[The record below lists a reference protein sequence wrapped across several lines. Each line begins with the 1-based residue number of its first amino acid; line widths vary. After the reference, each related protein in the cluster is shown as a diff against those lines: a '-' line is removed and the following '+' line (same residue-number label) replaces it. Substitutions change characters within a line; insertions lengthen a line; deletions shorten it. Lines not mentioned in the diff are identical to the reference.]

1 MTSGYGADEGLLTLQ
16 KGEVPECRM
25 KDAAHTQDFVYRM
38 RQNDTKR
45 SKKRALVSGLVQG
58 NPPYRA
64 SKLANAG
71 RSDACNV
78 NWGTPRQYMESG
90 SGAFY
95 DLSSEAPGIVAIRT
109 AHGNPQQQDDW
120 STTMSEEADAMF
132 NADPVWDYEMQQSQ
146 WEMVLHGRGPLFFE
160 DPFKV
165 IPRAVHDGDL
175 CVPERTKADS
185 YYWEVSS
192 IDVDY
197 YPPELYDFIKNPDA
211 AKQTGWD
218 VEFTKRVI
226 ANAMDIKEPNATA
239 FNFEFYQQEL
249 KNNSLSYYDDSK
261 VCKLAHCFW
270 KEFDGRI
277 THAIVEREE
286 SVTQAAKYLFISV
299 GQRANFREAI
309 HPMYIDR
316 GNGGFHHSVT
326 GLGTKQFGPM
336 EYENRLLCNLMDK
349 TFAPKILFKPTM
361 ADASVKFQLT
371 PLGDY
376 GVMPKGWEVEPNPIQ
391 GFLSDGLAM
400 FRASTELMRSNL
412 SSYRQQAPT
421 KMEGNPVTA
430 KQVQLEASQSAAL
443 NKTTYNRYYRQ
454 LDFLYSEV
462 VRRLCN
468 LNSTDDR
475 AKDFQKRC
483 EAKGVPKECFGR
495 IASVFAVRVIGQGS
509 PFLRKQSVDG
519 IGAIVQRLPE
529 NGQANWLNDKIA
541 VEAGSAA
548 VARYNPPNR
557 KGNLPDDQ
565 QFQAM
570 VAVAMMKVG
579 VPPIVTSSQ
588 NPVTFA
594 ATFLSAG
601 VQSLQS
607 LQQGADP
614 AEVVKFLSLAG
625 PGIHAHLQRFANDPL
640 RQGVYKQISEQAKQ
654 LAQATDKLLAQI
666 KQTSQQ
672 RQQQQQKTQAAM
684 SDQQIKSAKV
694 QGDLM
699 LKMQKQKATLAMQA
713 QKHKQ
718 SLSIQDATAASAINR
733 NNRLAAFSHGE

>member
-1 MTSGYGADEGLLTLQ
+1 MTGGYGADEGLLTLQ
-16 KGEVPECRM
+16 DGKAPECRM

-64 SKLANAG
+64 SKLLAAG
-71 RSDACNV
+71 RADACNV
-78 NWGTPRQYMESG
+78 NWGTSRQYMESG

-95 DLSSEAPGIVAIRT
+95 DLASEAPGIVQIRT
-109 AHGNPQQQDDW
+109 SLGNPQEQDDW
-120 STTMSEEADAMF
+120 SHIMSKEADA
-132 NADPVWDYEMQQSQ
+132 ALTSDPVWDYEIQQSQ
-146 WEMVLHGRGPLFFE
+146 WEMTLHGRGPLFFE

-175 CVPERTKADS
+175 CVPERTKADTE
-185 YYWEVSS
+185 YWEVCS

-197 YPPELYDFIKNPDA
+197 YPPEIWAFIKNEEK
-211 AKQTGWD
+211 AKLAGWNP
-218 VEFTKRVI
+218 EFTKKVI

-261 VCKLAHCFW
+261 VCKLAHVFW
-270 KEFDGRI
+270 KEFSGRI
-277 THAIVEREE
+277 THAIIEREE
-286 SVTQAAKYLFISV
+286 SATQKAEYLFIYEE
-299 GQRANFREAI
+299 RYANFREAL

-349 TFAPKILFKPTM
+349 AFAPKILFKPTM
-361 ADASVKFQLT
+361 SEAGVKFQLT

-376 GVMPKGWEVEPNPIQ
+376 GLMPKGWEVEQNPIQ

-400 FRASTELMRSNL
+400 FKASSQLMQSNL

-443 NKTTYNRYYRQ
+443 SKTTYNRYYKQ
-454 LDFLYSEV
+454 LDFLYSEI

-468 LNSTDDR
+468 LNSTDDL
-475 AKDFQKRC
+475 
-483 EAKGVPKECFGR
+483 AKGFQERCKKRGVPETCFGR
-495 IASVFAVRVIGQGS
+495 IESVFAVRVIGQGS
-509 PFLRKQSVDG
+509 PFLRKQSVDSV
-519 IGAIVQRLPE
+519 GAIVQRLPE
-529 NGQANWLNDKIA
+529 DGQANWLNDKIA

-548 VARYNPPNR
+548 VARYNPPKV
-557 KGNLPDDQ
+557 KGKLPEDQ
-565 QFQAM
+565 QFEAM
-570 VAVAMMKVG
+570 VAVTMAKVG
-579 VPPIVTSSQ
+579 VPPIVTASQ

-601 VQSLQS
+601 VQALQS
-607 LQQGADP
+607 LQQGANP
-614 AEVVKFLSLAG
+614 AEVVKFLSIAG
-625 PGIHAHLQRFANDPL
+625 PAIQAHLQRFAQDPL
-640 RQGVYKQISEQAKQ
+640 RQGVYKQISEQSKQ
-654 LAQATDKLLAQI
+654 LAAATDKLVAQLN
-666 KQTSQQ
+666 KQKQQ
-672 RQQQQQKTQAAM
+672 NQAQQQKTQAAM
-684 SDQQIKSAKV
+684 SDQQIKAQKV
-694 QGDLM
+694 QGDLV
-699 LKMQKQKATLAMQA
+699 LKAQKQKATLAMQA

-718 SLSIQDATAASAINR
+718 SLAIQDANAASAINR
-733 NNRLAAFSHGE
+733 NNRLAAFNTGE